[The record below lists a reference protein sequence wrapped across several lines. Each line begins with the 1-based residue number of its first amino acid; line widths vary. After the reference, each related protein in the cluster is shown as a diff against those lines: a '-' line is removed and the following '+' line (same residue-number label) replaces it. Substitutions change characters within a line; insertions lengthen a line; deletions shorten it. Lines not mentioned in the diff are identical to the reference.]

1 MTTICLQNDPE
12 RPLQWLLR
20 DDQPLLALCIGDT
33 TGLAL
38 TLTWL
43 VAAGQV
49 TVAEAAQ
56 LLAITPRTVQEHC
69 ATYTATGDSADL
81 VDRRH
86 FNPGQQ
92 TAYRMAAHRPALVAQ
107 WARNLVSGQATS
119 GRNLAAQLA
128 HVVDD
133 RTVDRHLDEMGL
145 RAAEAGGLRADIQ
158 ATIAARE
165 RVAYCAGIARQPLAG
180 LDLPPLTDPA
190 WQQAVTAQ
198 ATVPLATAH
207 LARNGAYA
215 SLQTLLAGVA
225 EWPLWHALLTMLL
238 VTGGAPLNWL
248 RQLDWTPWVGLLGGR
263 LGPSLSHLRD
273 WLTQV
278 TGRARQTVAIT
289 RSTGEVT
296 TITRLQDYQEQAVA
310 EKVLRGLVQAGR
322 IRLDCYVNA
331 VFRHENIARAWHG
344 TRNWAYKAFRRNVA
358 QDAETELPVTAPLSA
373 SNVKPLLVL
382 QQVQAIINGG
392 LDRVRPGQ
400 KLRQIIADRWWS
412 VRTVVGYALAD
423 GVRLLCWARSVKSIR
438 TALAA
443 LAEDDPRWQPLP
455 PDPTARASGA
465 SFAPSAGAQVCSY
478 RLETELAVY
487 GLTTLVRVIVEWD
500 GQPGSLKRA
509 RLAVGLAATA
519 ADTAAACAQLRD
531 RQRLEILLKF
541 LQRRQDWAHFSGG
554 PMLAPDA
561 EPAPLTAELRQRLE
575 TQRRQVTTRRSH
587 AQARLLE
594 VEAEIEQLVTGAAK
608 TSVFGLGLADLRS
621 LLKRLTAQVQ
631 RADRTLAH
639 LNTQL
644 APDQTTLLTPVPY
657 AELDL
662 TQESLLSQLKLDVFT
677 AQETL
682 VHEFIEVALKP
693 VLREEAARQATARQ
707 QADKRSQ
714 SQQHAGEP
722 LCTDAERLFQ
732 IKVANLEHETILKR
746 LLSQVGRL
754 LWHPEKHILISVAH
768 RFAERRMQVAYERYC
783 PFLNK
788 LRIHVPM
795 TDDQEWLLLFAY
807 EEPGAAARFK

>member
-1 MTTICLQNDPE
+1 MTTICLQNDPD
-12 RPLQWLLR
+12 RPQQWLMR
-20 DDQPLLALCIGDT
+20 DDQPLLALRTGDT

-38 TLTWL
+38 ALTWL
-43 VAAGQV
+43 VAADQV
-49 TVAEAAQ
+49 TAAEAAP
-56 LLAITPRTVQEHC
+56 LLELTPRTVQAYC
-69 ATYTATGDSADL
+69 ATYTATGNSADL

-86 FNPGQQ
+86 FSPGQQ
-92 TAYRMAAHRPALVAQ
+92 IAYRMAAHRPALVAQ
-107 WARNLVSGQATS
+107 WARNLVNDQATS
-119 GRNLAAQLA
+119 GRQLAAQLGG
-128 HVVDD
+128 VVDD
-133 RTVDRHLDEMGL
+133 RTVDRHLAELGL
-145 RAAEAGGLRADIQ
+145 RAAEAGGLRAEIQ
-158 ATIAARE
+158 AAIAVRE
-165 RVAYCAGIARQPLAG
+165 RVAYGAGIARQPLAG

-190 WQQAVTAQ
+190 WQQAITAQ

-215 SLQTLLAGVA
+215 SLKTLLADVG
-225 EWPLWHALLTMLL
+225 EWPLWHALLTVLL

-248 RQLDWTPWVGLLGGR
+248 RQLAWTPWVGLLGGR

-278 TGRARQTVAIT
+278 TARARQTIAIT
-289 RSTGEVT
+289 RSTGQVA

-310 EKVLRGLVQAGR
+310 EKVQRGLVRAGC

-331 VFRHENIARAWHG
+331 VFRREPIARAWHG

-373 SNVKPLLVL
+373 SNVKPLAVL

-400 KLRQIIADRWWS
+400 QLRQIIADRWWS

-423 GVRLLCWARSVKSIR
+423 GVHLLCWARSVKSIR
-438 TALAA
+438 TALTA
-443 LAEDDPRWQPLP
+443 LTEDDPRWQPLP
-455 PDPTARASGA
+455 PDPPAPTSG
-465 SFAPSAGAQVCSY
+465 PPGAQVGGY

-487 GLTTLVRVIVEWD
+487 GLSAPVRVIVEWD
-500 GQPGSLKRA
+500 GQPGSAKRA
-509 RLAVGLAATA
+509 RLAVGLAATDV
-519 ADTAAACAQLRD
+519 DTAAACAQLRD

-554 PMLAPDA
+554 PVLAPGA
-561 EPAPLTAELRQRLE
+561 EPAPLTAELRQRLA
-575 TQRRQVTTRRSH
+575 TQRRQVTTRRKH
-587 AQARLLE
+587 AQARLLK
-594 VEAEIEQLVTGAAK
+594 VQAELEQLGPGAAQ
-608 TSVFGLGLADLRS
+608 TGVLGLGLADLRS
-621 LLKRLTAQVQ
+621 LHKRLTAQVQ
-631 RADRTLAH
+631 RADQTLARV
-639 LNTQL
+639 NAQL
-644 APDQTTLLTPVPY
+644 APDQTTLLTPAPY

-677 AQETL
+677 AQATL

-693 VLREEAARQATARQ
+693 VLRAEAAQQATARQ

-732 IKVANLEHETILKR
+732 IKVANLEHETILKS
-746 LLSQVGRL
+746 LLSQGGRL
-754 LWHPEKHILISVAH
+754 LWHPEQHILISVAH
-768 RFAERRMQVAYERYC
+768 RFAARRMQAAYERYC
-783 PFLNK
+783 PFLNQ

-795 TDDQEWLLLFAY
+795 TDDQEWLLLFTY

>member
-1 MTTICLQNDPE
+1 MTTICLQNDPD
-12 RPLQWLLR
+12 RPLQWLVR
-20 DDQPLLALCIGDT
+20 DDQPLLALRTGDT

-38 TLTWL
+38 ALTWL
-43 VAAGQV
+43 VVADQVAA
-49 TVAEAAQ
+49 TEAAP
-56 LLAITPRTVQEHC
+56 LLGVTPRTVQAHC

-92 TAYRMAAHRPALVAQ
+92 IAYRMAAHRPALVAQ
-107 WARNLVSGQATS
+107 WTRNLVNDQATS
-119 GRNLAAQLA
+119 GRHLAAQLD

-133 RTVDRHLDEMGL
+133 RTIDRHLDELGL
-145 RAAEAGGLRADIQ
+145 RAAEAAGLRAELQ
-158 ATIAARE
+158 ATIAERE

-180 LDLPPLTDPA
+180 LAVPPLTDPA
-190 WQQAVTAQ
+190 WQQAVTPQ

-215 SLQTLLAGVA
+215 SLKTLLVGVA
-225 EWPLWHALLTMLL
+225 EWPLWHALLTVLL

-248 RQLDWTPWVGLLGGR
+248 RQLNWTPWVGLLGGR

-273 WLTQV
+273 WLRQV
-278 TGRARQTVAIT
+278 TGRARQTLPVT
-289 RSTGEVT
+289 RATGQVE

-310 EKVLRGLVQAGR
+310 EKVQRGLVRACR

-331 VFRHENIARAWHG
+331 VFRREHIARAWHG
-344 TRNWAYKAFRRNVA
+344 TRHWAYKAFRRNVA

-373 SNVKPLLVL
+373 ANVKPLVVL
-382 QQVQAIINGG
+382 RQVQAIINGG

-412 VRTVVGYALAD
+412 VRTVVRYALDD
-423 GVRLLCWARSVKSIR
+423 GVYLLCWARSVKSIR

-455 PDPTARASGA
+455 PDPTTPASGSPA
-465 SFAPSAGAQVCSY
+465 AQGRGY

-487 GLTTLVRVIVEWD
+487 GLTAPVRVIVEWD
-500 GQPGSLKRA
+500 GRPGSPKRA
-509 RLAVGLAATA
+509 RLAIGLAAPA
-519 ADTAAACAQLRD
+519 VDTATACAQLRD

-554 PMLAPDA
+554 PVLAPDA
-561 EPAPLTAELRQRLE
+561 APAPLTAALRQRLE
-575 TQRRQVTTRRSH
+575 TQRRQVTTRRTH
-587 AQARLLE
+587 VQARLLE
-594 VEAEIEQLVTGAAK
+594 VQAELEQLVTGAAK
-608 TSVFGLGLADLRS
+608 TGVLDLSLADLRS
-621 LLKRLTAQVQ
+621 LRKRLTGQVQ
-631 RADRTLAH
+631 RADQTLAR
-639 LNTQL
+639 LNAQL
-644 APDQTTLLTPVPY
+644 APGQTTLLEPVPY

-677 AQETL
+677 AQTTL
-682 VHEFIEVALKP
+682 VSEFIEVALKP
-693 VLREEAARQATARQ
+693 VLHAEAEQQATARR

-732 IKVANLEHETILKR
+732 IKVANLEHETILKS
-746 LLSQVGRL
+746 LLGQGGRL
-754 LWHPEKHILISVAH
+754 LWHPEKHILLSVAH
-768 RFAERRMQVAYERYC
+768 RSAERRMQAAYERYC
-783 PFLNK
+783 PFLNQ

-795 TDDQEWLLLFAY
+795 TDDQEWLLLFTY